1 MGAVKTQDIP
11 VPLRTWWDHFKKASY
26 RHDYYRVFD
35 DFLTMTLT
43 QFTPPGDEFFKQWHA
58 DAMKPYSTEEK
69 KWFTEMY
76 FEIFK
81 IFHREIEDHGKP
93 YYDMFGHMYETL
105 SSQSKK
111 SGFGQFFTPEGVVEM
126 MVDLQMPELETGAG
140 KRISDP
146 CCGSGRMLFIA
157 HVKAPGNFQYG
168 IDIDSTCVKMT
179 AINML
184 FHGCVGEVVCGNG
197 LFLESDYRYG
207 LSINPLLRMLGTPS
221 IMKLEKEDS
230 YQVRQWEHWKK
241 TASLEKEMP
250 VREKK
255 SRKKEKNTV
264 EMEIPAKPAD
274 VKISGSQLNI
284 FDF

>member
-1 MGAVKTQDIP
+1 
-11 VPLRTWWDHFKKASY
+11 
-26 RHDYYRVFD
+26 
-35 DFLTMTLT
+35 
-43 QFTPPGDEFFKQWHA
+43 
-58 DAMKPYSTEEK
+58 
-69 KWFTEMY
+69 
-76 FEIFK
+76 
-81 IFHREIEDHGKP
+81 
-93 YYDMFGHMYETL
+93 
-105 SSQSKK
+105 
-111 SGFGQFFTPEGVVEM
+111 
-126 MVDLQMPELETGAG
+126 
-140 KRISDP
+140 
-146 CCGSGRMLFIA
+146 
-157 HVKAPGNFQYG
+157 
-168 IDIDSTCVKMT
+168 
-179 AINML
+179 ML